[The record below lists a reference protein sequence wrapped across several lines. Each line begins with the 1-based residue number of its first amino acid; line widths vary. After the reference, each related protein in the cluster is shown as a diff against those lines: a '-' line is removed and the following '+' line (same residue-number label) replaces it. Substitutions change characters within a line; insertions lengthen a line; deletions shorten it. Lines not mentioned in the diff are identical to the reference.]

1 VPRSSRTLT
10 RLTVLACLT
19 VAGVVLAACGSG
31 DDRPVSAGQL
41 AGVVRDPAVRVADV
55 TLPDIDGTPRS
66 LRADRGELRLV
77 YFGYTSCPDVCPTT
91 MSDIKVALGDLPED
105 QARRVSVTMVT
116 VDPERDTPEVLTDYL
131 DHFFDR
137 FTALRTEDPGELRAA
152 AKAFGVQYEVEEH
165 EPGASYEVAHSALT
179 YVVDDTGT
187 VVVEWPFG
195 FESTD
200 MANDLQYL
208 LTKETP

>member
-1 VPRSSRTLT
+1 MPRSSRLFA
-10 RLTVLACLT
+10 RLSVLACLAF
-19 VAGVVLAACGSG
+19 AGAVLPACASG
-31 DDRPVSAGQL
+31 DDGPLSTGKL
-41 AGVVRDPAVRVADV
+41 TGVVRDPAVKVADV
-55 TLPDIDGTPRS
+55 TLPALDGTPQS
-66 LRADRGELRLV
+66 LRADPGGLRLV

-91 MSDIKVALGDLPED
+91 MSDIKVALTDLPED

-116 VDPERDTPEVLTDYL
+116 VDPERDTPEVLADYL

-137 FTALRTEDPGELRAA
+137 FVALRTDDPDELRAA
-152 AKAFGVQYEVEEH
+152 ATAFGVQYEVEEH
-165 EPGASYEVAHSALT
+165 EPGASYEVAHSAVT

>member
-1 VPRSSRTLT
+1 M
-10 RLTVLACLT
+10 
-19 VAGVVLAACGSG
+19 VLAACASDG
-31 DDRPVSAGQL
+31 DGPASAGKL
-41 AGVVRDPAVRVADV
+41 TGVVRDPASNVADV
-55 TLPDIDGTPRS
+55 TLPDADGTLRS
-66 LRADRGELRLV
+66 MRADRGELRLV

-105 QARRVSVTMVT
+105 QARRVTVTMVT
-116 VDPERDTPEVLTDYL
+116 VDPERDTPEVLADYL

-137 FTALRTEDPGELRAA
+137 FVALRTEDSGELRAA
-152 AKAFGVQYEVEEH
+152 AKAFGVQYQLEEH
-165 EPGASYEVAHSALT
+165 EPGASYEVAHSAVT

-200 MANDLQYL
+200 MANDLRHL
-208 LTKETP
+208 LTKETS